1 MLIIQIEKITHFN
14 LINNISLYYEILNFC
29 FSLAKQYREE
39 EEEERKK
46 TLLFQ
51 EIILKLIKKKKKLF
65 LFF

>member
-39 EEEERKK
+39 EEERKK

-51 EIILKLIKKKKKLF
+51 EIILKLIKKKIKLF